1 MNTFGKIRC
10 PGRLTLLSTALLAAL
25 SSPLYAA
32 TLTVMQNEAPRSM
45 DPGNQTATFTGTV
58 LDPMYEGLL
67 KMSSE
72 LKPEAALATSWSSDE
87 SGLKWTFKLRDGV
100 TFHDGTPFNADA
112 VVANFARHLDTKRGL
127 AASGRLRTFLDS
139 VTKVDDSTV
148 LFTLK
153 KPYPAFLNLLTTG
166 ASLMVSPTADKAG
179 TLDSKAVGT
188 GPYKMVQ
195 YKTGEF
201 VLEEKYPGYWG
212 NKAAGPDDLKWTW
225 SAEPSVMNM
234 ALQAGEA
241 DVINPVPPQFAT
253 QLKNNP
259 KFQLHESPGS
269 AVFWVA
275 LNTDLKPLSDV
286 RVRQALNFATDRAGL
301 VRAIMSGFAIP
312 ANSPLAP
319 VTAGYD
325 KTLDPYPLNLEKA
338 KALLKEAGVPDGFTM
353 SIALQGQDARIGQVL
368 QSMWAKIGVKLDVRQ
383 MESGVWSKAAFAD
396 QAGKKA
402 DNTGAV
408 LASWSSGVNGAD
420 LQLRPLYYS
429 KSFAPGGANLGF
441 FNDPKLDE
449 MLDKAASTQDEN
461 ARNAIYVEA
470 QKEINQQ
477 APQVLLYYQND
488 LYATGKDVSG
498 VSMIPGGQIVVKDAH
513 KG

>member
-1 MNTFGKIRC
+1 MNSFNKFKR
-10 PGRLTLLSTALLAAL
+10 PGRLTLLSAAL
-25 SSPLYAA
+25 MAALTSPLYAA

-67 KMSSE
+67 KMSPE

-87 SGLKWTFKLRDGV
+87 SGLKWTFKLRSGV

-112 VVANFARHLDTKRGL
+112 VVANFDRHLDAKRGL

-166 ASLMVSPTADKAG
+166 ASLMVSPTADKTG

-212 NKAAGPDDLKWTW
+212 NKTSGPDDLKWTW

-241 DVINPVPPQFAT
+241 DVINPVPPQFAKL
-253 QLKNNP
+253 LKNNP
-259 KFQLHESPGS
+259 KYQLHESPGS

-275 LNTDLKPLSDV
+275 LNTDLKPLNDV

-301 VRAIMSGFAIP
+301 VRAIMSGFAIA

-325 KTLDPYPLNLEKA
+325 KTLDPYPLNIEKA

-353 SIALQGQDARIGQVL
+353 TIAVQGQDARIGQVL
-368 QSMWAKIGVKLDVRQ
+368 QSMWAKIGVKLEVRQ
-383 MESGVWSKAAFAD
+383 MESGVWAKAAFAD
-396 QAGKKA
+396 QTGKKA

-461 ARNAIYVEA
+461 ARNAIYVDA

>member
-1 MNTFGKIRC
+1 MKITRYIRR
-10 PGRLTLLSTALLAAL
+10 PVQLSLLSSALLAAFSL
-25 SSPLYAA
+25 PVVAA
-32 TLTVMQNEAPRSM
+32 TLNVMQNEAPRSM

-67 KMSSE
+67 RMSPQ

-87 SGLKWTFKLRDGV
+87 SGLVWTFKLRSGV

-127 AASGRLRTFLDS
+127 AASGRLRTFLES
-139 VTKVDDSTV
+139 VTKTDESTV
-148 LFTLK
+148 VFKLK

-166 ASLMVSPTADKAG
+166 ACLMVSPAADKTG

-212 NKAAGPDDLKWTW
+212 DKAAGPDDIKWTW

-234 ALQAGEA
+234 ALQAGET
-241 DVINPVPPQFAT
+241 DVINPVPPQFARV
-253 QLKNNP
+253 LKNNP
-259 KFQLHESPGS
+259 KFSLHESPGA

-286 RVRQALNFATDRAGL
+286 RVRQALNYATDRDGL
-301 VRAIMSGFAIP
+301 VRAIMSGFAQP

-325 KTLDPYPLNLEKA
+325 KTLNPYPLDLAKA
-338 KALLKEAGVPDGFTM
+338 KALLKEAGVADGFSM
-353 SIALQGQDARIGQVL
+353 SIAVQGQDARIGQVL
-368 QSMWAKIGVKLDVRQ
+368 QSMWAKIGVKLDVRI
-383 MESGVWSKAAFAD
+383 MESGVWTKAAFAD

-402 DNTGAV
+402 DNTGAI
-408 LASWSSGVNGAD
+408 LASWSSGANGAD

-449 MLDKAASTQDEN
+449 MLDKAASTLDEN
-461 ARNAIYVEA
+461 TRNAIYVEA

-488 LYATGKDVSG
+488 LYATGTGISG
-498 VSMIPGGQIVVKDAH
+498 VTMIPGGQIVVKDAE
-513 KG
+513 KK

>member
-1 MNTFGKIRC
+1 MNSFNKMRR

-25 SSPLYAA
+25 SAPLYAA

-67 KMSSE
+67 KMSPD
-72 LKPEAALATSWSSDE
+72 LKPEPALATSWSSDD

-112 VVANFARHLDTKRGL
+112 VVANFARHLDAKRGL

-212 NKAAGPDDLKWTW
+212 NKTAGPDDLKWTW

-275 LNTDLKPLSDV
+275 LNTDLKPLNDV

-429 KSFAPGGANLGF
+429 RSFAPGGANLGF

-498 VSMIPGGQIVVKDAH
+498 VTMIPGGQIVVKDAK

>member
-1 MNTFGKIRC
+1 MNTFGKIRR
-10 PGRLTLLSTALLAAL
+10 PGRLTPLSTALLAAL

-67 KMSSE
+67 KMSPE

-112 VVANFARHLDTKRGL
+112 VVANFARHLDAKRGL

-188 GPYKMVQ
+188 GPYKMAQ

-212 NKAAGPDDLKWTW
+212 NKTAGPDDLKWTW

-253 QLKNNP
+253 LLKNNP

-353 SIALQGQDARIGQVL
+353 SIAVQGQDARIGQVL

-383 MESGVWSKAAFAD
+383 MESGVWAKAAFAD

-402 DNTGAV
+402 ENTGAV

-449 MLDKAASTQDEN
+449 MLNNCA
-461 ARNAIYVEA
+461 
-470 QKEINQQ
+470 
-477 APQVLLYYQND
+477 
-488 LYATGKDVSG
+488 
-498 VSMIPGGQIVVKDAH
+498 
-513 KG
+513 

>member
-1 MNTFGKIRC
+1 MNTFGKIRR

-67 KMSSE
+67 KMSPE

-112 VVANFARHLDTKRGL
+112 VVANFARHLDAKRGL

-188 GPYKMVQ
+188 GPYKMAQ

-212 NKAAGPDDLKWTW
+212 NKTAGPDDLKWTW

-253 QLKNNP
+253 LLKNNP

-353 SIALQGQDARIGQVL
+353 SIAVQGQDARIGQVL

-383 MESGVWSKAAFAD
+383 MESGVWAKAAFAD

-402 DNTGAV
+402 ENTGAV

>member
-1 MNTFGKIRC
+1 MNSFNKMRR

-25 SSPLYAA
+25 SAPLYAA

-67 KMSSE
+67 KMSPD
-72 LKPEAALATSWSSDE
+72 LKPEPALATSWSSDD

-112 VVANFARHLDTKRGL
+112 VVANFARHLDAKRGL

-212 NKAAGPDDLKWTW
+212 NKTAGPDDLKWTW

-275 LNTDLKPLSDV
+275 LNTDLKPLNDV

-498 VSMIPGGQIVVKDAH
+498 VTMIPGGQIVVKDAK

>member
-1 MNTFGKIRC
+1 MGRGNTMNSKM
-10 PGRLTLLSTALLAAL
+10 RLTLLSTALLAAL

-32 TLTVMQNEAPRSM
+32 TLTIMQNEAPRSM

-67 KMSSE
+67 RMSPE

-87 SGLKWTFKLRDGV
+87 SGLKWTFKLRSGV

-112 VVANFARHLDTKRGL
+112 VVANFARHLDAKRGL
-127 AASGRLRTFLDS
+127 AASGRLRTFLES

-212 NKAAGPDDLKWTW
+212 NKTSGPDDLKWTW

-241 DVINPVPPQFAT
+241 DVINPVPPQFANV
-253 QLKNNP
+253 LKNNP

-275 LNTDLKPLSDV
+275 LNTDLKPLDDV

-325 KTLDPYPLNLEKA
+325 KTLNQYPLNLEKA
-338 KALLKEAGVPDGFTM
+338 KALLKEAGLPNGFTM
-353 SIALQGQDARIGQVL
+353 SIAVQGQDARIGQVL

-383 MESGVWSKAAFAD
+383 MESGVWAKAAFAD

-488 LYATGKDVSG
+488 LFATGTGVSG
-498 VSMIPGGQIVVKDAH
+498 VTMVPGGQIVVKDAH

>member
-1 MNTFGKIRC
+1 MNSFNKMRR

-25 SSPLYAA
+25 SAPLYAA

-67 KMSSE
+67 KMSPD
-72 LKPEAALATSWSSDE
+72 LKPEPALATSWSSDD

-112 VVANFARHLDTKRGL
+112 VVANFARHLDAKRGL

-212 NKAAGPDDLKWTW
+212 NKTAGPDDLKWTW

-275 LNTDLKPLSDV
+275 LNTDLKPLNDV

-338 KALLKEAGVPDGFTM
+338 KALLKEADVPDGFTM

-498 VSMIPGGQIVVKDAH
+498 VTMIPGGQIVVKDAK